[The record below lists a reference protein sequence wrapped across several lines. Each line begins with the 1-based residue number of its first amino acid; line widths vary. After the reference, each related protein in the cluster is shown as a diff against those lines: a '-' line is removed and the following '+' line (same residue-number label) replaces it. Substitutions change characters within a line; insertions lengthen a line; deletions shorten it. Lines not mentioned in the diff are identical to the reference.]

1 MKKRITLLLAGALAL
16 TMAIGGSFTAEEAK
30 DDADIVI
37 AVVPKALDNAIFLD
51 AQIAAEAKGEELGI
65 KIEYTGP
72 TTSDAGQQVTVIE
85 GLIEKQVDGI
95 LISCNDADALKDV
108 IDRAVDAGIV
118 VGCFDSDSPESKR
131 SFYCGTDNY
140 AVGKLGAEYMMEL
153 LPDGG
158 KVAILTGV
166 LGAPNLEE
174 RIRGFK
180 ETVEGSNI
188 EVMPVQT
195 GEDDVQ
201 KSVDV
206 VGQYTA
212 ANPDLAGWFFDG
224 GWPYFADP
232 DALPEVRAFM
242 ENGGHIVSVDTCEPM
257 LQYVGEGM
265 VDILIGQDYP
275 KMGSLGVETLY
286 KLIKGEEVD
295 LGDETHYIDTGYELV
310 DIDNYEEVWATKVPW

>member
-1 MKKRITLLLAGALAL
+1 MKKILSILLVAMMILS
-16 TMAIGGSFTAEEAK
+16 MSFAFAE
-30 DDADIVI
+30 DIEI

-51 AQIAAEAKGEELGI
+51 AKTAAEEKGKELGI
-65 KIEYTGP
+65 KIFWEGP
-72 TTSDAGQQVTVIE
+72 TTSDAAMQVNVIE
-85 GLIEKQVDGI
+85 SLIERQVDGI

-140 AVGKLGAEYMMEL
+140 AIGKVSAEFMMEY
-153 LPDGG
+153 LPEGG

-166 LGAPNLEE
+166 LGAPNLEA
-174 RIRGFK
+174 RIDGFE
-180 ETVEGSNI
+180 ETIAAAGSKI
-188 EVMPVQT
+188 EILPVQT

-201 KSVDV
+201 KSVEV
-206 VGQYTA
+206 VSQYTA

-232 DALPEVRAFM
+232 DALPEVKAFM
-242 ENGGHIVSVDTCEPM
+242 EKGGHIVSIDTCYPM
-257 LQYVGEGM
+257 MQYVGMGM
-265 VDILIGQDYP
+265 VDILIGQNYP
-275 KMGSLGVETLY
+275 AMGAIGVETLY

-295 LGDETHYIDTGYELV
+295 LGDETNYIDTGYEIV
-310 DIDNYEEVWATKVPW
+310 DISNYEEVWATKAPW

>member
-1 MKKRITLLLAGALAL
+1 MKKLVSLLLAVLMVLGLA
-16 TMAIGGSFTAEEAK
+16 AVASAEEVK
-30 DDADIVI
+30 ADEDITI
-37 AVVPKALDNAIFLD
+37 AVVPKSLDNAIFLD
-51 AQIAAEAKGEELGI
+51 AQAAATEKAEELGI
-65 KIEYTGP
+65 NLQWVGP
-72 TTSDAGQQVTVIE
+72 TTSDAGEQVTVVE
-85 GLIEKQVDGI
+85 GLIESQVDGI

-108 IDRAVDAGIV
+108 IDRAVDAGII

-140 AVGKLGAEYMMEL
+140 AVGKLGAEKMMEL
-153 LPDGG
+153 LPEGG

-174 RIRGFK
+174 RIRGFQ

-188 EVMPVQT
+188 ELMPVQT
-195 GEDDVQ
+195 GNDDTQ
-201 KSVDV
+201 TSVDV
-206 VGQYTA
+206 VSQYTA
-212 ANPDLAGWFFDG
+212 ANPDLAAWFFVG

-232 DALPEVRAFM
+232 DALPEVKTFM
-242 ENGGHIVSVDTCEPM
+242 ENGGHIISVDTCEPM
-257 LQYVGEGM
+257 LQYVGLNM
-265 VDILIGQDYP
+265 VDLLIGQDYP

-310 DIDNYEEVWATKVPW
+310 DINNYEEVWATKTPW